1 MIAVLLAG
9 APLRAEEPADSIQAV
24 ITSQLS
30 AFQANDLD
38 AAFAHASPTI
48 QTKFR
53 NPEIFG
59 EMVATG
65 YPMIWRPAG
74 YEMLDLRQTS
84 MGVLRGRL
92 RDAPDRR
99 RLADRWRLS
108 APIARRRQ
116 LSAATPIERDPEEPV
131 WRTASGSQPLLHS
144 QASVF

>member
-1 MIAVLLAG
+1 MRWLALLMIAVLLAG
-9 APLRAEEPADSIQAV
+9 APLRAEEPADSIKSV

-59 EMVATG
+59 QMVATG

-74 YEMLDLRQTS
+74 YEMLDLRQTE
-84 MGVLRGRL
+84 MGPVQMVLFQDAQGRFYE
-92 RDAPDRR
+92 AAYEM
-99 RLADRWRLS
+99 RLIDG
-108 APIARRRQ
+108 
-116 LSAATPIERDPEEPV
+116 V
-131 WRTASGSQPLLHS
+131 WRIDGVYLRQSPGVGS
-144 QASVF
+144 